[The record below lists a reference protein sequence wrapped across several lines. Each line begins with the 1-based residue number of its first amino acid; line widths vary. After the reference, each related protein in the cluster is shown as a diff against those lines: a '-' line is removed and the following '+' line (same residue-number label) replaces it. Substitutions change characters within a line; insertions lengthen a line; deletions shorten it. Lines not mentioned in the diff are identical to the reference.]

1 MNAMTSTFAALLA
14 VALLGCTQAP
24 EAGAVQAPAAATEQA
39 AATTVDAALPLV
51 VVHKDPYCGCCNGW
65 IEHMRQAGFP
75 VEARNENDMGPV
87 KARAGVPPG
96 KGSCHTAMVDGYFIE
111 GHVPAADVKRLVAER
126 PDAKGLVLPG
136 MPMGSPGME
145 MPDGRTQPYTVEL
158 VANDG
163 STRPYAQH

>member
-1 MNAMTSTFAALLA
+1 MTSLLA
-14 VALLGCTQAP
+14 TVLAVSLLGCAQAP
-24 EAGAVQAPAAATEQA
+24 EADAVQAPAATTEQA
-39 AATTVDAALPLV
+39 AAAKADAALPLV
-51 VVHKDPYCGCCNGW
+51 VVHKDPNCGCCNGW

-87 KARAGVPPG
+87 KAGAGVPPG

-111 GHVPAADVKRLVAER
+111 GHVPAADIKRLLAER

>member
-1 MNAMTSTFAALLA
+1 MTSSFAAMLA
-14 VALLGCTQAP
+14 IALLGCAQAP
-24 EAGAVQAPAAATEQA
+24 DADAVQAPPATTEQA
-39 AATTVDAALPLV
+39 ATATADTALPLV

-87 KARAGVPPG
+87 KAGAGVPPG

-111 GHVPAADVKRLVAER
+111 GHVPAADIKRLLAER

>member
-1 MNAMTSTFAALLA
+1 MTSLLA
-14 VALLGCTQAP
+14 TVLAVSLLGCAQAP
-24 EAGAVQAPAAATEQA
+24 EADAVQAPAATTEQA

-87 KARAGVPPG
+87 KARAGVPLG

-111 GHVPAADVKRLVAER
+111 GHVPAADIKRLLAER

-136 MPMGSPGME
+136 MPIGSPGME
-145 MPDGRTQPYTVEL
+145 IPDGRTQPYTVEL